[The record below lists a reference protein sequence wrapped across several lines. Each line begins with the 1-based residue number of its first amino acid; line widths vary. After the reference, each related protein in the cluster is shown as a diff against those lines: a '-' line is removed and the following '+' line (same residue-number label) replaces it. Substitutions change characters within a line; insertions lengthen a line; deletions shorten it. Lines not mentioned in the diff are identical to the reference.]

1 MQPAVATND
10 PVAVEKAV
18 QAAYLAMFPEGDK
31 GFVTA
36 TFAWWL
42 DCFSGRHS
50 GYLPIDAKYHDLE
63 HTLQG
68 TLCLARL
75 LAGRQAAAANPKL
88 TQRMFE
94 LGLTAGLLHDSGY
107 LKKRGDTNGT
117 GAKYTVVHV
126 ARSVDFAGE
135 ILKQNGLPGDEILA
149 VQNMI
154 FCTGVD
160 APLERIPF
168 QDDLE
173 KTTGFALGTA
183 DLLGQMAAGDYV
195 EKLSVLY
202 DELSE
207 ASRSDNARGGSVGAF
222 ASAEELRRG
231 TPSFWEK
238 YVRPKLERDFG
249 GLYAY
254 LNDPYPSGP
263 NLYLDHIEANMDQLR
278 KRHPDTQP
286 AAR

>member
-1 MQPAVATND
+1 
-10 PVAVEKAV
+10 
-18 QAAYLAMFPEGDK
+18 
-31 GFVTA
+31 
-36 TFAWWL
+36 
-42 DCFSGRHS
+42 
-50 GYLPIDAKYHDLE
+50 
-63 HTLQG
+63 
-68 TLCLARL
+68 L
-75 LAGRQAAAANPKL
+75 LAGRQAAGANPKL

-207 ASRSDNARGGSVGAF
+207 ASR
-222 ASAEELRRG
+222 G

-263 NLYLDHIEANMDQLR
+263 NSYLDRIEANMDQLR

-286 AAR
+286 ASR